1 MSTPVSRPCYIG
13 GTIQSSGDVSTA
25 EVRFTYGGG
34 RAYTQWSGS
43 AADNDLLIFSG
54 AGRLNSLLQITQ
66 LVSGQ
71 AVVFYDSAIATSG
84 GPFAASGH
92 KIVGIIPST
101 FPGGAWSGNLIVP
114 WTGTP
119 VVVAMPFQ
127 SGLCVAT
134 RSGTPGFTASY
145 TTEAG

>member
-1 MSTPVSRPCYIG
+1 MSVPVSRPCYIA
-13 GTIQSSGDVSTA
+13 GTQNSSGDVGTA
-25 EVRFTYGGG
+25 ELRFTQGGG
-34 RAYTQWSGS
+34 RAFTQWSGS
-43 AADNDLLIFSG
+43 VADNDVLIFSG
-54 AGRLNSLLQITQ
+54 AGRLNTLLQITQ

-114 WTGTP
+114 WTGAP
-119 VVVAMPFQ
+119 VIVGMPFQ
-127 SGLCVAT
+127 SGLCAAT
-134 RSGTPGFTASY
+134 RSGTPGFTAGYSV
-145 TTEAG
+145 EN